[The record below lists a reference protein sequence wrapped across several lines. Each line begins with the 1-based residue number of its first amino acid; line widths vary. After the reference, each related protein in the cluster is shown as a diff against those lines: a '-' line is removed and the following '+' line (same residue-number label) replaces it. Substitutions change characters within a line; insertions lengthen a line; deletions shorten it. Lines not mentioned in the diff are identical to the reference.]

1 MNDQC
6 IITREE
12 IDDDSYYQHTIYNYK
27 EFNFIKYK
35 DELERNI
42 KDMHNDITY
51 RNCDINLNID
61 KFYKTKKIISYN
73 TSNRKLAL

>member
-1 MNDQC
+1 
-6 IITREE
+6 
-12 IDDDSYYQHTIYNYK
+12 
-27 EFNFIKYK
+27 
-35 DELERNI
+35 
-42 KDMHNDITY
+42 MHNDITY